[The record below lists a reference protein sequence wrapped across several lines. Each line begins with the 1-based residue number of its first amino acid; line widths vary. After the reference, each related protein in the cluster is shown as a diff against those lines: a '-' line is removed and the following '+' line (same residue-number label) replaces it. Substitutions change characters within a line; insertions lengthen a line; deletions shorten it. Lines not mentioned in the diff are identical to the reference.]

1 MNSGE
6 IKMARKKSTTAA
18 RTGTRSKARR
28 ARKPASARPR
38 KASPPATALTHR
50 ELTDHYNALVPAALA
65 LGITAVANSK
75 VRPHT
80 SAFFTKELGARI
92 IAALEGAIA
101 AAQAEKPGAAPGP
114 RRDRKG

>member
-1 MNSGE
+1 M
-6 IKMARKKSTTAA
+6 
-18 RTGTRSKARR
+18 
-28 ARKPASARPR
+28 KPASARPR
-38 KASPPATALTHR
+38 KASPPATTLTHR
-50 ELTDHYNALVPAALA
+50 ELTERYNALVSSALA

-80 SAFFTKELGARI
+80 SDFFTKDLGVRV

-101 AAQAEKPGAAPGP
+101 AAQAEKPRAAPRP